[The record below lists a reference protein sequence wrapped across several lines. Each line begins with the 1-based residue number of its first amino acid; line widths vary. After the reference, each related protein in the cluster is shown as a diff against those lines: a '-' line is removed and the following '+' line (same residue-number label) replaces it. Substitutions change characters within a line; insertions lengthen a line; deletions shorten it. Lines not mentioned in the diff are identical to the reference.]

1 MASINVG
8 KDPYPCFC
16 GGSRTYEICETP
28 SDYFFFKVPVPELV
42 KKYPRYKTIVCDN
55 CGNVQVLLI
64 KSWQKYKYKYKYYS
78 SNSFLQHKF
87 LFWLSKIHDPIIS
100 LSLIALPVYVIQSI
114 DYILWLLKL
123 LWILSF
129 IRQSEYEVKY
139 NENNKSCAQIQVPL
153 IDEFSVSS
161 SDSY

>member
-87 LFWLSKIHDPIIS
+87 LFWLSKIHDPIIIINCFTS
-100 LSLIALPVYVIQSI
+100 VCNPVDWLYFVVTKAAVNT
-114 DYILWLLKL
+114 ILHTAIGIW
-123 LWILSF
+123 S
-129 IRQSEYEVKY
+129 
-139 NENNKSCAQIQVPL
+139 
-153 IDEFSVSS
+153 
-161 SDSY
+161 

>member
-64 KSWQKYKYKYKYYS
+64 KSWLKYKYKYKYYS
-78 SNSFLQHKF
+78 SH
-87 LFWLSKIHDPIIS
+87 
-100 LSLIALPVYVIQSI
+100 
-114 DYILWLLKL
+114 
-123 LWILSF
+123 
-129 IRQSEYEVKY
+129 
-139 NENNKSCAQIQVPL
+139 
-153 IDEFSVSS
+153 
-161 SDSY
+161 

>member
-64 KSWQKYKYKYKYYS
+64 KSWLKYKYKYKYYS
-78 SNSFLQHKF
+78 SNSFLKHKF
-87 LFWLSKIHDPIIS
+87 LFWLSKIYDPIIIIKCS
-100 LSLIALPVYVIQSI
+100 NFLSLCSI
-114 DYILWLLKL
+114 
-123 LWILSF
+123 
-129 IRQSEYEVKY
+129 
-139 NENNKSCAQIQVPL
+139 NL
-153 IDEFSVSS
+153 IFD
-161 SDSY
+161 